1 MKIKGKEVNW
11 KFIEKTGK
19 FVSDNGSTL
28 SMVGGIVSLGLA
40 LYAAFKASQDV
51 CDIREDYDEKVK
63 EIQSEAVEGD
73 KSREEL
79 KVLRTE
85 RNIRYILAYKWV
97 LLAGGASAGLIFL
110 TKYLDGLA
118 ISGLTAVAMSQQE
131 KIKSLVERTKEVVG
145 EEKFNEIQEKTFE
158 DLVAENFNIDG
169 EPIAIQPIAGAGE
182 IWIDGDTGKLI
193 QIHRKDLE
201 EAIKLGEKYYARNHE
216 IYRHKWWGILGLEPP
231 EGSRNKCWGPKNPF
245 KASLTQQPI
254 YGCVFNVIEY
264 ENNSQM
270 PEYAGILKRKYKEV
284 KA

>member
-1 MKIKGKEVNW
+1 MKIKGKELNW
-11 KFIEKTGK
+11 KLIEKAGK

-28 SMVGGIVSLGLA
+28 SMVGGILSLGLA

-73 KSREEL
+73 NSREEL

-85 RNIRYILAYKWV
+85 RNIRYFLAYKWV
-97 LLAGGASAGLIFL
+97 LLAGGTSAGLIFL

-158 DLVAENFNIDG
+158 DLVSENFNING
-169 EPIAIQPIAGAGE
+169 EPIAIQPVAGSGE
-182 IWIDGDTGKLI
+182 IFIDTDTGKII
-193 QIHRKDLE
+193 QINRKDLL
-201 EAIKLGEKYYARNHE
+201 EAIKLGENYYARNHE
-216 IYRHKWWGILGLEPP
+216 LYRHKWWGMFGLGAP

-245 KASLTQQPI
+245 KASLGTRTI
-254 YGCVFNVIEY
+254 YGCTFNTIEY
-264 ENNSQM
+264 ENNPQM